1 MADRGA
7 GTLSGLARPLR
18 VVFVCTQNRLR
29 SPTAEA
35 IFRTHPEWEVA
46 SAGTARD
53 ADTALTRDLLE
64 WADVAVCMEK
74 AHRDWIRARW
84 RGVLPDDR
92 LLTLGIPDDYEFMDA
107 ELVALLERLVPARLA
122 GKGLREGIGGSGSEE

>member
-1 MADRGA
+1 VSH
-7 GTLSGLARPLR
+7 SGRPLR

-35 IFRTHPEWEVA
+35 IFRASPAWEVA

-53 ADTALTRDLLE
+53 AEVALTRDLLE

-74 AHRDWIRARW
+74 RHRDWIRARM
-84 RGVLPDDR
+84 RGALPDDR
-92 LLTLGIPDDYEFMDA
+92 LLTLGIPDDYEFMDP
-107 ELVALLERLVPARLA
+107 ELVALLERLVPGRLA
-122 GKGLREGIGGSGSEE
+122 GLSAGT

>member
-1 MADRGA
+1 M
-7 GTLSGLARPLR
+7 SGEERPLR
-18 VVFVCTQNRLR
+18 VLFVCTQNRLR

-35 IFRTHPEWEVA
+35 LFRAHPGWEVA

-53 ADTALTRDLLE
+53 ADTPLTRDLLE

-74 AHRDWIRARW
+74 GHRDWIRSKL

-92 LLTLGIPDDYEFMDA
+92 LVTLGIPDEYEFMDPD
-107 ELVALLERLVPARLA
+107 LVTLLGRLVPTRLA
-122 GKGLREGIGGSGSEE
+122 GKAPR

>member
-1 MADRGA
+1 MADP
-7 GTLSGLARPLR
+7 GTRALSDLERPLR
-18 VVFVCTQNRLR
+18 VLFVCTQNRLR

-35 IFRTHPEWEVA
+35 IFRDHPGWHVASA

-53 ADTALTRDLLE
+53 AEVPLTRDLLE

-74 AHRDWIRARW
+74 RHRDWIRAKL

-92 LLTLGIPDDYEFMDA
+92 LPSLGIPDEYGFMDP
-107 ELVALLERLVPARLA
+107 ELVTLLERLVPARLA
-122 GKGLREGIGGSGSEE
+122 GTSPREP